1 MLKTGKFHQFK
12 INKPKIE
19 ISKCNSLKL
28 PINDLNMSNRNLAR
42 LIEIHKNDA
51 ESINSAFFSN
61 EEDLQSI
68 STCNN
73 TNEDMLDPVT
83 LNKKKIKRINKKVI
97 KRNRDIKLSL
107 LMIFSASF
115 IVLVLPET
123 ILNIYSQ
130 NEKLRQFYLLDI
142 FFLLKI
148 IQLSSNFLAYLTL
161 ITFGKVKIK
170 KNIFV

>member
-1 MLKTGKFHQFK
+1 
-12 INKPKIE
+12 
-19 ISKCNSLKL
+19 
-28 PINDLNMSNRNLAR
+28 
-42 LIEIHKNDA
+42 
-51 ESINSAFFSN
+51 
-61 EEDLQSI
+61 
-68 STCNN
+68 
-73 TNEDMLDPVT
+73 
-83 LNKKKIKRINKKVI
+83 
-97 KRNRDIKLSL
+97 
-107 LMIFSASF
+107 MIFSASF